1 MKRQY
6 RGWNYQGQKYQSWVV
21 WCVAM
26 ATLFA
31 GSGSPRFIV
40 YAQEVNA
47 ETEAQIANLEKL
59 FDALEAAA
67 KDIPRDTFDLEAA
80 LALTDLTPE
89 SILVWVRDN
98 TYLVPYK
105 GALRGSQGVLMDRVG
120 NSLDR
125 AMLLQGLMQLLGYD
139 TQLARA
145 QLDEAQAQNILAK
158 TRPIPAGGALP
169 QTADTDINAE
179 LQKYVSE
186 FGLDASQLTQALEQ
200 ANQQRETLQAE
211 MKTRVASQTEFL
223 LNALGNPTG
232 DIAAEKAKQV
242 AALQDHWWVQYQEGG
257 VWVDLDPTL
266 PDAVPNQK
274 IVAASETLLASK
286 LEELPQD
293 LLHTLQI
300 KVVLECAL
308 ESGLQETTLLE
319 SPALIPAQF
328 LNQRIA
334 VNHIPVNMPQDYDIN
349 DSAAF
354 EKLLLGQDRWFP
366 VLTIGSQQLFTSDY
380 TTSCDIGTATPPSTG
395 TAIGEALEDALDV
408 FGSTDGDTTTAPDE
422 RVTAEWLEYTIHVP
436 GEADQLTRRQIF
448 DVLGASN
455 RAAGEPFVASEPQR
469 LAWRMAL
476 LGGTDILPV
485 VGQLP
490 SEYVMDAVAQSL
502 LANRKVLLDSVSG
515 ADPNATPDISSS
527 PSGQLYAFALS
538 RQGFLQTPGTYL
550 AQPNVFSYHRQM
562 WRDEAGNFNP
572 LEGFDIVNNAVA
584 IDLKTTPDSFA
595 ARLSQGILDTNAE
608 ALVGRLECQRDE
620 KMLCESLRNSGET
633 LAASQQQGV
642 QWTTVRTPQE
652 VEQLTVSEDLKARA
666 KEDVALGY
674 VVVLPSQSVANGDSA
689 VWWRIDPATGQS
701 LGMGDRGWGQEIAE
715 YTLVIRAIGFGF
727 CAYGARSSTG
737 SALAF
742 CFVGLF
748 IGGFIGTYGAGH
760 AQGIALIIE
769 ALSYGFGGLGVG
781 N

>member
-1 MKRQY
+1 MMKRCVQ
-6 RGWNYQGQKYQSWVV
+6 GWVG
-21 WCVAM
+21 WCLAL
-26 ATLFA
+26 AILFA
-31 GSGSPRFIV
+31 QSGSPQFIV
-40 YAQEVNA
+40 YAQEESA

-89 SILVWVRDN
+89 SILTWVRDN

-105 GALRGSQGVLMDRVG
+105 GALRGAQGVLMDRVG

-125 AMLLQGLMQLLGYD
+125 AMLLQGLMQLLGYE

-145 QLDEAQAQNILAK
+145 QLSEVQAQDILVK
-158 TRPIPAGGALP
+158 TKPVPAEGALP

-186 FGLDASQLTQALEQ
+186 FDLDGAQLTQALEQ

-223 LNALGNPTG
+223 MNALGNPSG
-232 DIAAEKAKQV
+232 DVAAEKAKQV

-257 VWVDLDPTL
+257 VWVDLDPTM

-274 IVAASETLLASK
+274 IVASGETLVATK

-308 ESGLQETTLLE
+308 ESGLTETTLVE
-319 SPALIPAQF
+319 SPTLIPAQL

-334 VNHIPVNMPQDYDIN
+334 VNHIPVNMPQDYDMN

-354 EKLLLGQDRWFP
+354 EKLLLEQDRWFP
-366 VLTIGSQQLFTSDY
+366 VLTIGSQQLFTNDY
-380 TTSCDIGTATPPSTG
+380 TTSCEIGTATPPSTG
-395 TAIGEALEDALDV
+395 TAIGGALDDALDV
-408 FGSTDGDTTTAPDE
+408 FGSVDGDTTAPTE
-422 RVTAEWLEYTIHVP
+422 RVTAQWLEYTIYVP
-436 GEADQLTRRQIF
+436 GEADQITRRQIF
-448 DVLGASN
+448 DVLGASA
-455 RAAGEPFVASEPQR
+455 RAAGESFVASDAQR
-469 LAWRMAL
+469 LAWRLSL

-485 VGQLP
+485 VGHLP
-490 SEYVMDAVAQSL
+490 SEYAVDAVAQSL

-515 ADPNATPDISSS
+515 ADPNATPDVSSS

-538 RQGFLQTPGTYL
+538 RQGFLQTPGAYL

-572 LEGFDIVNNAVA
+572 LEGFDIVNNTVAV
-584 IDLKTTPDSFA
+584 DLKTTPDSFA
-595 ARLSQGILDTNAE
+595 ARLSQGIQDTNAE

-642 QWTTVRTPQE
+642 QWTTVRTAQE
-652 VEQLTVSEDLKARA
+652 VDSLAISDDLKARA
-666 KEDVALGY
+666 REDVAQGY
-674 VVVLPSQSVANGDSA
+674 VVVLPSQSVANADNA
-689 VWWRIDPATGQS
+689 VWWRIDPTTGQS

-715 YTLVIRAIGFGF
+715 YAFIVRVIGFGF

-737 SALAF
+737 SAVAF